1 MIHLPGYSLRLK
13 QLLFHRFLA
22 LSLSF
27 SPSSDVEWWTAEEY
41 AKWLDEEKEV
51 LQSMIGEKAYTGGDG
66 WFVWTQEKVD
76 ETIALYED
84 NLQKIKMG

>member
-1 MIHLPGYSLRLK
+1 MNHFQVRMWNGGQQKSMRNG
-13 QLLFHRFLA
+13 
-22 LSLSF
+22 
-27 SPSSDVEWWTAEEY
+27 WTR
-41 AKWLDEEKEV
+41 KKEV

-84 NLQKIKMG
+84 NLQK

>member
-1 MIHLPGYSLRLK
+1 MVDSRRVCEMAGRG
-13 QLLFHRFLA
+13 
-22 LSLSF
+22 
-27 SPSSDVEWWTAEEY
+27 
-41 AKWLDEEKEV
+41 KEV

-84 NLQKIKMG
+84 NLQKIKDGMKLSKSSDDAVELQWHILRKI